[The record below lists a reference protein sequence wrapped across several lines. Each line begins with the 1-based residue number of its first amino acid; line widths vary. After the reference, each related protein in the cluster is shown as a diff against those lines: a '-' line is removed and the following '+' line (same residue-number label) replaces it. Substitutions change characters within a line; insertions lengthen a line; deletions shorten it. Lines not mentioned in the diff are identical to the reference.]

1 MTSRLVAVAPTSRP
15 TSPSAARPDSRGSS
29 RPMAPAS
36 SSAPTR
42 YRNHCPAPIWVNR
55 STICWAPPSLSDP
68 APANWIAS
76 RACSA
81 HSVTVR
87 ARRLVAGAAGGW
99 LVMLWLMLSSSEL
112 GGIAVPSAVRAP
124 LAAGHAPWGRPG
136 WTARLWLEKP
146 GGNAGGRLAD
156 SRRDDPVAPGSIA
169 TGPLSDQAG
178 QAGQVRLLR
187 SAKVLLA
194 GPGDHVQQCRH
205 HRLRS
210 PPRGICETAE
220 RLGAND
226 IWVSWVGWKDLKPRA
241 VPPELW
247 PLDADAFHPA
257 SSCRS
262 SRRSWRVAG
271 AVLRGRSG
279 GR

>member
-169 TGPLSDQAG
+169 TGPLSSIDADVSGRRVDDKRHRQE
-178 QAGQVRLLR
+178 QT
-187 SAKVLLA
+187 SASTH
-194 GPGDHVQQCRH
+194 GDH
-205 HRLRS
+205 HR
-210 PPRGICETAE
+210 AK
-220 RLGAND
+220 LGRRPA
-226 IWVSWVGWKDLKPRA
+226 ISRA
-241 VPPELW
+241 KGP
-247 PLDADAFHPA
+247 
-257 SSCRS
+257 
-262 SRRSWRVAG
+262 
-271 AVLRGRSG
+271 
-279 GR
+279 